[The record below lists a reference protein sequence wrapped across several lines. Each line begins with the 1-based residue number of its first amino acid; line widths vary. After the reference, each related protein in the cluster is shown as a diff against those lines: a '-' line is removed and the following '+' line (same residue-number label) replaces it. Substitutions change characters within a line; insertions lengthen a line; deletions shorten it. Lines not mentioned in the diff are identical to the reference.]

1 MERRKYGFPDVF
13 GVRMVRSADPGLIR
27 EFRVPITRPGKFAVW
42 KARKAADKAARKLV
56 RIGRS
61 ADPGLGEKFGTLAGK
76 FTVKVGKVADKVAG
90 KLVRI
95 GRSAD
100 PGLGEKFGTMA
111 GKFTTKVGKAV
122 DNVAGK
128 IYFG

>member
-1 MERRKYGFPDVF
+1 MFYTSDIFFSQIMERRKYGFPDVF
-13 GVRMVRSADPGLIR
+13 GVRMVRSADPGLVGD
-27 EFRVPITRPGKFAVW
+27 FGVPNTRPGKFAVW
-42 KARKAADKAARKLV
+42 KARKA
-56 RIGRS
+56 
-61 ADPGLGEKFGTLAGK
+61 
-76 FTVKVGKVADKVAG
+76 ADKVAG